1 MDTCICNINVLP
13 LQLRQPTL
21 IIMIHNLSIFSRP
34 WKKGN
39 PDNFAGTEH
48 CAEFVDS
55 ELNDVMCNS
64 PINYICEKKKCKL

>member
-1 MDTCICNINVLP
+1 M
-13 LQLRQPTL
+13 
-21 IIMIHNLSIFSRP
+21 FSRP

-55 ELNDVMCNS
+55 ELNDVNCNS
-64 PINYICEKKKCKL
+64 PVNYICEKKKCKSLQKPSQYSLNTSLFIIYKWLNYKWIIA

>member
-1 MDTCICNINVLP
+1 M
-13 LQLRQPTL
+13 
-21 IIMIHNLSIFSRP
+21 FSRP

-55 ELNDVMCNS
+55 ELNDVNCNS
-64 PINYICEKKKCKL
+64 PVNYICEKKKCKS